1 MVIVTLQPHLAT
13 SNDDKTDLIKHEDH
27 NTKLRCLLE
36 DGTLFRWTLIPG
48 RPPDTPICSSYHD
61 LQAKL
66 AVMVRAPHIC
76 TAIARRAQTDFV
88 DLPVASRTP
97 SCGKLGVSS

>member
-27 NTKLRCLLE
+27 NTQLLFCLRM
-36 DGTLFRWTLIPG
+36 GHFFRWTLIPG

-61 LQAKL
+61 LQVKL
-66 AVMVRAPHIC
+66 AVMVLAPHVLQHVL
-76 TAIARRAQTDFV
+76 AARKPTF
-88 DLPVASRTP
+88 
-97 SCGKLGVSS
+97 

>member
-13 SNDDKTDLIKHEDH
+13 SNDDKTDLIKHEDQ
-27 NTKLRCLLE
+27 NTKLLVCLRM
-36 DGTLFRWTLIPG
+36 GRFFRWTLIPG
-48 RPPDTPICSSYHD
+48 RPPDTPICSSYND
-61 LQAKL
+61 LQVKL
-66 AVMVRAPHIC
+66 AVMVLVPNFYSTFSPRAN
-76 TAIARRAQTDFV
+76 RLL